1 MVSTMGTFPVAS
13 NEVDKMLH
21 TLAQEN
27 CEPLLQDEISTQLSR
42 SWVAAVMGQPSKED
56 KSKPRSFDYSK
67 KKINDVL
74 KWRKKNGLLASEIDH
89 RIHADGDPKQ
99 GGKYVFELETGAF
112 YW

>member
-1 MVSTMGTFPVAS
+1 MRTFPVA
-13 NEVDKMLH
+13 NKDVEKMLR

-27 CEPLLQDEISTQLSR
+27 PDPLVQDEINAHLSR
-42 SWVAAVMGQPSKED
+42 SWVAAVMGQPSRKD
-56 KSKPRSFDYSK
+56 KSQPRSFDYSK

-74 KWRKKNGLLASEIDH
+74 EWRKKNELLASDIQD
-89 RIHADGDPKQ
+89 RIEADGDPKQ